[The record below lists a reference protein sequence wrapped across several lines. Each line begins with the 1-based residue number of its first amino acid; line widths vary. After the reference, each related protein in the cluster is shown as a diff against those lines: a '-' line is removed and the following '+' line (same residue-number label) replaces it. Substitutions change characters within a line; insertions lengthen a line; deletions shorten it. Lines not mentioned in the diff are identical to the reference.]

1 MMLDGLE
8 APAGAPVERSEE
20 LPQATTRARLGFQG
34 ARFSGVVIWI
44 VFIIVFTIWLPHT
57 FPTTATARNIL
68 GSQGVTAVLV
78 LGLLFTLATGQY
90 DLSSAQNLGLSAVVA
105 STLMVKTGISPV
117 FAAVIAVAVGALV
130 GMGNAIL
137 VVVIGLDS
145 FIATLGMSSV
155 LLALTELI
163 SKNVFVG
170 PVPGGFQSFVS
181 HTPLGIPVL
190 ALYALG
196 LAIVVW
202 YVLEHTPLGR
212 RMFATG
218 ANVDAARLAGV
229 PTSRLIFLSFVVTGA
244 FAALAGVLAA
254 AQIGEI
260 DPTLGP
266 PYLLPSFAA
275 CFLGTTQ
282 LKPGK
287 LNVWGAILALLLLAT
302 GVQGLELAGGS
313 SWVQDMFNG
322 VALLLAVS
330 IAIVSQ
336 RRRVSARFRSRRG
349 AQLSPPPPAVG
360 WSDGTEHQAI
370 ANGESD
376 ER

>member
-1 MMLDGLE
+1 MLDRLE
-8 APAGAPVERSEE
+8 APTGAPVEPSAAE
-20 LPQATTRARLGFQG
+20 PGTTRRMRVGAMG
-34 ARFSGVVIWI
+34 ARFSGVAIWI
-44 VFIIVFTIWLPHT
+44 AFIIIFSIWLPQT
-57 FPTTATARNIL
+57 FPTAATARNIL
-68 GSQGVTAVLV
+68 GSQGITAVLV
-78 LGLLFTLATGQY
+78 LGQLFTLAAGQY

-105 STLMVKTGISPV
+105 STLMVKTGIAPGL
-117 FAAVIAVAVGALV
+117 AAVAAVAVGAGV
-130 GMGNAIL
+130 GLGNAVL

-163 SKNVFVG
+163 SKNTFIG
-170 PVPGGFQSFVS
+170 PVPGSFQSVVS
-181 HTPLGIPVL
+181 HTPLGIPIL
-190 ALYALG
+190 AFYALG

-218 ANVDAARLAGV
+218 ANLDAARLAGV
-229 PTSRLIFLSFVVTGA
+229 PTSRLIFLSFVATGA
-244 FAALAGVLAA
+244 FAALAGVLVT
-254 AQIGEI
+254 AQIGEV

-266 PYLLPSFAA
+266 PYLLPTFAA

-282 LKPGK
+282 LKPGR
-287 LNVWGAILALLLLAT
+287 LNVWGAILALLLLTT

-336 RRRVSARFRSRRG
+336 RRRVRGSSRARRG
-349 AQLSPPPPAVG
+349 RQASSAPPVG
-360 WSDGTEHQAI
+360 GGS
-370 ANGESD
+370 GEA
-376 ER
+376 

>member
-1 MMLDGLE
+1 MLDGLE
-8 APAGAPVERSEE
+8 TPNRTPVEPPSAE
-20 LPQATTRARLGFQG
+20 PDTTRRMRLGAHR
-34 ARFSGVVIWI
+34 ARFSGVAIWI
-44 VFIIVFTIWLPHT
+44 AFIVIFSIWLPHT
-57 FPTTATARNIL
+57 FPTAATARNIL

-90 DLSSAQNLGLSAVVA
+90 DLSSAQNLGLSAVVV
-105 STLMVKTGISPV
+105 STLIVKTGVAPGL
-117 FAAVIAVAVGALV
+117 AAVIAVVVGAVV
-130 GMGNAIL
+130 GLSNAVL
-137 VVVIGLDS
+137 VVVIGIDS

-163 SKNVFVG
+163 SKNTFIG
-170 PVPGGFQSFVS
+170 PVPGSFQSFVS
-181 HTPLGIPVL
+181 HTPLGIPIL

-218 ANVDAARLAGV
+218 ANIDAARLAGV
-229 PTSRLIFLSFVVTGA
+229 PTSQLIFLSFVATGA
-244 FAALAGVLAA
+244 FAALAGVLVT
-254 AQIGEI
+254 AQIGEV

-336 RRRVSARFRSRRG
+336 RRRVRVPLRARRG
-349 AQLSPPPPAVG
+349 GRASSAAPAG
-360 WSDGTEHQAI
+360 EGS
-370 ANGESD
+370 NGS
-376 ER
+376 